1 MNLTTMTLGKARWIM
16 AVVLVGAV
24 LQANAQF
31 TGDPIAD
38 GWTYHGNSLSL
49 GVFARNAGGAMF
61 SFDVYS
67 HSFTLSADDEL
78 VDDVYWL
85 PGDQIYGV
93 GGVNLS
99 GYINR
104 VRVVAKFGASTA
116 IFSPS
121 SYVGSP
127 GDGNSDFSDG
137 DGGIGSVLVGYE
149 YKFTGDKLNP
159 LVFGQN
165 GGIVGPDIVQYYDG
179 ITPVKNIDIVYAYVR
194 GIFTTESNPI
204 IITSDD
210 EINIPTSRDV
220 LQSFEIIVNLTAL
233 ADPLRDGVNETGF
246 DPLPA
251 LGGLAVVVIQE
262 HTYAYYTDAVIP
274 EPSSGGL
281 VLLAAAGALATRRR
295 R

>member
-1 MNLTTMTLGKARWIM
+1 M
-16 AVVLVGAV
+16 
-24 LQANAQF
+24 
-31 TGDPIAD
+31 
-38 GWTYHGNSLSL
+38 
-49 GVFARNAGGAMF
+49 
-61 SFDVYS
+61 
-67 HSFTLSADDEL
+67 
-78 VDDVYWL
+78 
-85 PGDQIYGV
+85 
-93 GGVNLS
+93 
-99 GYINR
+99 
-104 VRVVAKFGASTA
+104 
-116 IFSPS
+116 
-121 SYVGSP
+121 
-127 GDGNSDFSDG
+127 
-137 DGGIGSVLVGYE
+137 GYE

-210 EINIPTSRDV
+210 EINIPISRDV

-246 DPLPA
+246 DPLPS

-262 HTYAYYTDAVIP
+262 HTYAYYTDAGIP

-281 VLLAAAGALATRRR
+281 VLLAAAGALAIRRR